1 MLRLMETKNKLSSF
15 DLIVFW
21 GIALTFIVMWLGIL
35 INDQNSV
42 SNKLASSGGLLIG
55 AFFLLSLTI
64 GALQGIPKTEI
75 KISKK
80 YGLITFTVAVC
91 MFLMSGLIEY
101 L

>member
-1 MLRLMETKNKLSSF
+1 METKNKLSSF

-42 SNKLASSGGLLIG
+42 SNKLASSGGLLIA

-75 KISKK
+75 KISKE